1 MEETNWRRIIIY
13 VLILITVIA
22 IVVALVLANRLSPG
36 PSTTPTPTPSV
47 SVTTSPTP
55 TPEDQASC
63 SEKSQTV
70 TSIKCRRDDS
80 TVCPNTVFADSVQ
93 NAMVG
98 VEICGNTDQG
108 RCAVFESCA
117 PKVKQGDSCTANYSD
132 ISDKVR
138 RLSSIFESKGSFV
151 GCDANNQINNCFCGE
166 SVDEGKGFTT
176 GTVTCSEDEK
186 LNGFYGACGARSF
199 AGEGPSPTVT
209 PSGSVTVTPTVSA
222 TTTVSPTLSETPT
235 VVVTT
240 PVETTTAPTTVTPTV
255 TLVDTAI
262 IDDSTDRL
270 LLALILIFF
279 GIIIYVL
286 DIHKRFEKLIKE
298 NIVYNI
304 PVSTKE
310 IDNDR
315 AEYNKKKF
323 EKRIRKE

>member
-1 MEETNWRRIIIY
+1 
-13 VLILITVIA
+13 
-22 IVVALVLANRLSPG
+22 
-36 PSTTPTPTPSV
+36 
-47 SVTTSPTP
+47 
-55 TPEDQASC
+55 
-63 SEKSQTV
+63 
-70 TSIKCRRDDS
+70 
-80 TVCPNTVFADSVQ
+80 
-93 NAMVG
+93 MVG

-108 RCAVFESCA
+108 KCGVFEACA
-117 PKVKQGDSCTANYSD
+117 PKVKQGDSCTATYSD

-176 GTVTCSEDEK
+176 GTVICSEDEK

-209 PSGSVTVTPTVSA
+209 PSDSVTVTPTVS
-222 TTTVSPTLSETPT
+222 VSITLTPTLSETPT

-240 PVETTTAPTTVTPTV
+240 PIETVAPTTVTPTV

-279 GIIIYVL
+279 GINIYVL
-286 DIHKRFEKLIKE
+286 DIHK
-298 NIVYNI
+298 
-304 PVSTKE
+304 
-310 IDNDR
+310 
-315 AEYNKKKF
+315 
-323 EKRIRKE
+323 